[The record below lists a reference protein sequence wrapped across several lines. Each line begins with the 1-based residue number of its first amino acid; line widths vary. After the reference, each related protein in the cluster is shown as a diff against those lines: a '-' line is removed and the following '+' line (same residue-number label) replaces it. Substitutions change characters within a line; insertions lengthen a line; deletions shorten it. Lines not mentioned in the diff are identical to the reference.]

1 MQGSLIRARFRN
13 VVSALSQFTLSQT
26 NIMSK
31 SRILSSIVQFV
42 MAAAALMLTAC
53 GGEEAAAPQAG
64 RGGPGGPGGFRPAG
78 ANTPAV
84 EVVRAIVGTLP
95 LEERVTGSVIAR
107 NQTEIYPEAGGLV
120 AEIFVQNGDVVKAG
134 DPLLRLR
141 DAEFN
146 ERYQQALSGL
156 EIAKAQTQQARANL
170 ELVQSQLNRTESLVA
185 RNLENNVNLET
196 ARSQLSIAKAD
207 LDLRLAQE
215 KQAQSL
221 VEERLLQ
228 VQNATIRAPIDG
240 TVGQRNAEV
249 GQLASASTRLFIIGE
264 LSEMRIELL
273 LSDRML
279 EYIDE
284 GVPVNIYSSS
294 WGDKVLQSSISRISP
309 FLDTTTLR
317 TQAFVELG
325 NEQNLLRPG
334 MFVTVDILY
343 GQSAESVLVPNSAL
357 YRHPRTGMEGVYV
370 VSAAPDAEAAPG
382 ANQQRDEGEGIVAPP
397 QPVNFMPVTITA
409 NGRMASA
416 VTGINE
422 GDLVVTVGQNL
433 LQGGATEV
441 KPRVLPWESM
451 MQLQELQNEDMFR
464 IIDEARAKAT
474 GKS

>member
-1 MQGSLIRARFRN
+1 M
-13 VVSALSQFTLSQT
+13 T
-26 NIMSK
+26 K
-31 SRILSSIVQFV
+31 SRFMSSFAPAL
-42 MAAAALMLTAC
+42 MAAATLMLAAC
-53 GGEEAAAPQAG
+53 GGDAPAA
-64 RGGPGGPGGFRPAG
+64 GGPAAGGPGGFRAG
-78 ANTPAV
+78 RGGGAANIPAV
-84 EVVRAIVGTLP
+84 EVVRAVVGTLP

-107 NQTEIYPEAGGLV
+107 NQTEIYPEAGGLI
-120 AEIFVQNGDVVKAG
+120 AEIFVQNGDVVKKG

-146 ERYQQALSGL
+146 ERYQQARSGL
-156 EIAKAQTQQARANL
+156 EIAQAQTQQARANL

-196 ARSQLSIAKAD
+196 ARSQLSIAQAD

-215 KQAQSL
+215 NQARSL
-221 VEERLLQ
+221 LEERLLQ

-357 YRHPRTGMEGVYV
+357 YRHPRTGIEGVYV
-370 VSAAPDAEAAPG
+370 VSASPDENATPG

-397 QPVNFMPVTITA
+397 QPVNFMPVEITA
-409 NGRMASA
+409 SGRMSSA
-416 VTGINE
+416 VRGINE

-433 LQGGATEV
+433 LQAGATQV
-441 KPRVLPWESM
+441 KPRVLPWDSM
-451 MQLQELQNEDMFR
+451 MDLQEMQNEDMFD
-464 IIDEARAKAT
+464 IIDQARTKAT

>member
-1 MQGSLIRARFRN
+1 MAVAAL
-13 VVSALSQFTLSQT
+13 ALSGCG
-26 NIMSK
+26 NEAEAP
-31 SRILSSIVQFV
+31 RGP
-42 MAAAALMLTAC
+42 AA
-53 GGEEAAAPQAG
+53 Q
-64 RGGPGGPGGFRPAG
+64 GGFRPG
-78 ANTPAV
+78 GSSANVPAV
-84 EVVRAIVGTLP
+84 EAVRAVTGTLP
-95 LEERVTGSVIAR
+95 LEERVTGRVIAR
-107 NQTEIYPEAGGLV
+107 NQTEIYPEAGGLI
-120 AEIFVQNGDVVKAG
+120 AEIYVQNGDVVQKG

-141 DAEFN
+141 DAEFQ
-146 ERYQQALSGL
+146 ERYQQAVSGL

-185 RNLENNVNLET
+185 RNLENTVNLET
-196 ARSQLSIAKAD
+196 ARSQLSIAQAD

-215 KQAQSL
+215 NQARSL

-249 GQLASASTRLFIIGE
+249 GQLASASTRLFVIGE

-284 GVPVNIYSSS
+284 GVPVNIFSTS
-294 WGDKVLQSSISRISP
+294 WGDKMLQSSISRISP

-325 NEQNLLRPG
+325 NDQNLLRSG

-343 GQSAESVLVPNSAL
+343 GQSARSVLVPNSAL
-357 YRHPRTGMEGVYV
+357 YRHPRTGIEGVYV
-370 VSAAPDAEAAPG
+370 VSASAAEGDATG
-382 ANQQRDEGEGIVAPP
+382 ASPQRDEGEGIVAPP
-397 QPVNFMPVTITA
+397 QPVNFMPVQVTA
-409 NGRMASA
+409 TGRMASA

-433 LQGGATEV
+433 LQGGATSV
-441 KPRVLPWESM
+441 KPRVLPWDSM
-451 MQLQELQNEDMFR
+451 MNLQELQSEDMFE
-464 IIDEARAKAT
+464 IIDENRAKIT

>member
-1 MQGSLIRARFRN
+1 MQISRLLSYVPF
-13 VVSALSQFTLSQT
+13 VV
-26 NIMSK
+26 
-31 SRILSSIVQFV
+31 
-42 MAAAALMLTAC
+42 AAATLTLAGC
-53 GGEEAAAPQAG
+53 GGDTGAPRGA
-64 RGGPGGPGGFRPAG
+64 GGPGMGGFRQGGVSA
-78 ANTPAV
+78 PAV
-84 EVVRAIVGTLP
+84 EAVRAVIGTLP
-95 LEERVTGSVIAR
+95 LEERVTGRVIAR
-107 NQTEIYPEAGGLV
+107 NQTEIYPEAAGLI
-120 AEIFVQNGDVVKAG
+120 AEIFVQNGDQVKKG

-141 DAEFN
+141 DSEFN
-146 ERYQQALSGL
+146 ERYQQAVSGL

-170 ELVQSQLNRTESLVA
+170 DLIRSQFERTQSLVA
-185 RNLENNVNLET
+185 RNLENNINLET
-196 ARSQLSIAKAD
+196 ARSQLSIAQAD

-215 KQAQSL
+215 RQAQSL

-264 LSEMRIELL
+264 LSEMRVELL

-284 GVPVNIYSSS
+284 GVPVSISSTS
-294 WGDKVLQSSISRISP
+294 WADKTLQSAISTISP

-343 GQSAESVLVPNSAL
+343 GQSAKSVLVPNSAL
-357 YRHPRTGMEGVYV
+357 YRHPRTGIEGVYV
-370 VSAAPDAEAAPG
+370 VSAAPADESTPG
-382 ANQQRDEGEGIVAPP
+382 SNQQREEGEGIIAPA
-397 QPVNFMPVTITA
+397 QPVNFMPVEITA
-409 NGRMASA
+409 TGRMASA
-416 VTGINE
+416 VRGINE

-441 KPRVLPWESM
+441 KPRILSWDSM
-451 MQLQELQNEDMFR
+451 MKLQELQSEDMFE
-464 IIDEARAKAT
+464 IIDENRAKLS